1 MKFNALNGG
10 NKMKINFKN
19 EKPEDIYKV
28 GNVIKKDGDYLYL
41 ITEDAISKY
50 SIVNLTK
57 NAVIVTSNSLE
68 ELIAAFADDGD
79 VLVNAEINVF

>member
-1 MKFNALNGG
+1 
-10 NKMKINFKN
+10 MKINFKD
-19 EKPEDIYKV
+19 EKTEDIYKV

-41 ITEDAISKY
+41 ITEDAINKY